1 MNIVDKDGLDSIFGA
16 IEDSAEV
23 VVREEFT
30 PTSKEFIEENN
41 SVSKKEQFVENELK
55 VLLKNASCMLAVA
68 KDIVETTPDAETI
81 SSASN
86 MINSVTNLINEL
98 NRNVLVDRRFHN
110 QAKLE
115 QIKVDGK
122 KDLAKFKSQL
132 DQAKAPNLGTGNTI
146 NVQNNHYVPFNQ
158 EDIVKSI
165 MEAEKEKIIID
176 ITAD

>member
-1 MNIVDKDGLDSIFGA
+1 VNIVDKDGLDGIFGA
-16 IEDSAEV
+16 LDDSAEV
-23 VVREEFT
+23 VVREELI
-30 PTSKEFIEENN
+30 PQIVIEEDN
-41 SVSKKEQFVENELK
+41 SVCKKEQFVEDELK

-86 MINSVTNLINEL
+86 MINSVTSLINEL

-122 KDLAKFKSQL
+122 KDLARYKSEL
-132 DQAKAPNLGTGNTI
+132 DQKKPNLGSGNTI
-146 NVQNNHYVPFNQ
+146 NVQNNNYVPFNQ

-165 MEAEKEKIIID
+165 VQAEKTNVIDVEAEE
-176 ITAD
+176 A